1 MIDEIDQR
9 LETWVHDT
17 IEGAVVSLVAPRES
31 EDKRAVG
38 LYLMDILHS
47 LPVGSSR
54 RVPLQ
59 ASLRYLVTTWSKS
72 PQEAHHMLG
81 MLVFAAME
89 HTEFE
94 VELAPIPAQLWQAF
108 GVVPRPAFMFR
119 LPLRMERPESNVKR
133 VLAPLAIRYSRTTSI
148 SGVVMGSR
156 DLPIPDARVE
166 FCSLGLATH
175 TDTKGRFRFANVPV
189 EPRARRLRVQ
199 AKGKELYLTLEQ
211 PSSEA
216 VPIVIHFDVMEV

>member
-1 MIDEIDQR
+1 
-9 LETWVHDT
+9 
-17 IEGAVVSLVAPRES
+17 
-31 EDKRAVG
+31 
-38 LYLMDILHS
+38 
-47 LPVGSSR
+47 
-54 RVPLQ
+54 
-59 ASLRYLVTTWSKS
+59 
-72 PQEAHHMLG
+72 MLG

-156 DLPIPDARVE
+156 DLPIPDW
-166 FCSLGLATH
+166 
-175 TDTKGRFRFANVPV
+175 
-189 EPRARRLRVQ
+189 
-199 AKGKELYLTLEQ
+199 
-211 PSSEA
+211 
-216 VPIVIHFDVMEV
+216 